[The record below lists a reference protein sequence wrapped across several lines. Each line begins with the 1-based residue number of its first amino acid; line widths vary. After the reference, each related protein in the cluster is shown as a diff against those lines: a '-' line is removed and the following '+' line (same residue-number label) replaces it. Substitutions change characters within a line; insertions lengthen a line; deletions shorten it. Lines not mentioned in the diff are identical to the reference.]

1 MIRRPPRSTLFPL
14 HDALPICTQTAAEY
28 PLFVRLSKPLGWVVA
43 TSELVAG
50 VAMHD
55 KCDSELALT
64 AHLDVPVAPGTY
76 QLAIA
81 TKNATTGDAGV
92 HRTQI
97 NEIGRAHV

>member
-1 MIRRPPRSTLFPL
+1 MQPRWCESKLKFLATLVP
-14 HDALPICTQTAAEY
+14 
-28 PLFVRLSKPLGWVVA
+28 KPLPNTLCLSALASRWVVA

-55 KCDSELALT
+55 KSDSELALT

-97 NEIGRAHV
+97 NVPTYESLGTKN